1 MRHKNV
7 KAVGDFINTR
17 KVKLKTFLDC
27 GATRKC
33 NLSATIGRI
42 RIKKRHKGL
51 KMPF

>member
-27 GATRKC
+27 GTTQKFLF
-33 NLSATIGRI
+33 NLTFIFYCD
-42 RIKKRHKGL
+42 IKNKNN
-51 KMPF
+51 